1 MSLKQRRFMKKC
13 PTLDYQLATK
23 QIQYSNFD
31 FTEEFYEKFQNFMME
46 NPGKTAKELCY
57 LIKFYKF
64 NPKTLTFALKMFN
77 TYKNTY
83 HNVCGPFI
91 YKHNK
96 WYPVYGEKYTDT
108 VIISQKNKDLCL
120 QIKKLR
126 LQIELLNKIQ

>member
-1 MSLKQRRFMKKC
+1 MSLKQHRFMKKC
-13 PTLDYQLATK
+13 PILDYQLGIK
-23 QIQYSNFD
+23 QIQDCDFD
-31 FTEEFYEKFQNFMME
+31 FTEEFYEKFQNSMIE
-46 NPGKTAKELCY
+46 NPGKSEKELCY

-64 NPKTLTFALKMFN
+64 KPETLSIALKMFN

-83 HNVCGPFI
+83 HNVCGPYI
-91 YKHNK
+91 YNQKN
-96 WYPVYGEKYTDT
+96 WYPVYAEKYTDT